1 MLLRNKLR
9 RRDESLDRVRQE
21 VLMAVKV
28 SEDEIN
34 AVAGSP
40 DLYDG
45 LQLRIAAR
53 RTHPSAELKSGDER
67 RASERDILN
76 AGPALWARAS
86 LRWTLT
92 AAAILLL
99 AAFAALLLLPRQTS
113 RSTQIAPVLPRAV
126 PAPPSGVQPNGNST
140 SEGPERAE
148 IVKHDPASVSQHRP
162 SHRHQR
168 RDSSAAE
175 VATDFFPLTFT
186 ADSAALESG
195 HVVRVKIA
203 RTALIAFGLPMNVA
217 RAGELITADVVIG
230 DDGLA
235 RAIRFI
241 Q

>member
-1 MLLRNKLR
+1 MLLRMKAR
-9 RRDESLDRVRQE
+9 RNDERLDRVEQDL
-21 VLMAVKV
+21 LMAVKV
-28 SEDEIN
+28 SEEEIN

-40 DLYDG
+40 DLYNG
-45 LQLRIAAR
+45 LRVRIAAGR
-53 RTHPSAELKSGDER
+53 AQLSGKRMATDDR
-67 RASERDILN
+67 RAGERGRPNLS
-76 AGPALWARAS
+76 PALWARPS

-99 AAFAALLLLPRQTS
+99 AAIATFLLLPTQSS
-113 RSTQIAPVLPRAV
+113 RSTQIAPALPLLV
-126 PAPPSGVQPNGNST
+126 PSPPGGVQPAETPST
-140 SEGPERAE
+140 EGSERAQNIKDE
-148 IVKHDPASVSQHRP
+148 RAPVSAQRT
-162 SHRHQR
+162 SHRHHR

-186 ADSAALESG
+186 ADSAAPESG

>member
-1 MLLRNKLR
+1 MLVRMKAR
-9 RRDESLDRVRQE
+9 RKNERLDRVQQDL
-21 VLMAVKV
+21 LMAVKV
-28 SEDEIN
+28 SEEELN
-34 AVAGSP
+34 AVADSP

-45 LQLRIAAR
+45 LRVRIAAGR
-53 RTHPSAELKSGDER
+53 AQLTGERMAIDGR
-67 RASERDILN
+67 RARERGRPNLS
-76 AGPALWARAS
+76 PALWARTS
-86 LRWTLT
+86 LHWTLT
-92 AAAILLL
+92 AAALLLL
-99 AAFAALLLLPRQTS
+99 AALATLLLPPKQSS
-113 RSTQIAPVLPRAV
+113 RSAQIAPALPLLV
-126 PAPPSGVQPNGNST
+126 PSPPGGVQP
-140 SEGPERAE
+140 PETPSKDGSARAQ
-148 IVKHDPASVSQHRP
+148 IVKHDPAPGSAVRS
-162 SHRHQR
+162 SHRHYR

-186 ADSAALESG
+186 ADSAAPESG